1 MFNNIIL
8 EKAAR
13 CVKTYGFRIGIL
25 DASLDDSGGILY
37 LNSRGL
43 ARVQSPLVGRSRSGN
58 PRFGFVK
65 DEIPKE
71 SFLISDEN
79 GEYQK
84 RFLRNP

>member
-43 ARVQSPLVGRSRSGN
+43 ARVQSPLWGGHEAATHGLDSSKMKFR
-58 PRFGFVK
+58 
-65 DEIPKE
+65 
-71 SFLISDEN
+71 
-79 GEYQK
+79 
-84 RFLRNP
+84 RNLF